1 MTASGAAASS
11 RPREAT
17 LLVAA
22 LVLTG
27 LSMRTAVTSVGAV
40 LDSLQTGLHLSS
52 GVSSVV
58 TTLPV
63 ICFAVLG
70 ALAPRLARRF
80 GSHQLLVIALAT
92 MTVGLVTRAAVGS
105 GWAFVLLSILA
116 LSGGAVANILMPSLV
131 KRHFPDRIGR
141 MTAVY
146 STAMAVGITAAA
158 GLTVPIGS
166 AGDGWRT
173 GLASWALLSL
183 VAIAPWLP
191 TLRNDRPDRAAP
203 ARVGHAGM
211 ARSPLAW
218 ALMLFFAFQS
228 FQAYVAFGWFAK
240 FFDSHGIS
248 DSTAGWL
255 VAVLTAV
262 LIPVSLFA
270 PGLTVRHPRA
280 VIVVLGVCALVAY
293 VGMLVAP
300 VGGDWAW
307 MVLAGLGGGMFPVA
321 LTLIGLRA
329 RGSETTAQLSA
340 FVQTRGYVLAG
351 TGPLLFGGL
360 HGASSSWTLP
370 MVTLLVALAIC
381 VVAGWLAAAPR
392 FVDDD
397 LPHAVRA
404 DA

>member
-1 MTASGAAASS
+1 
-11 RPREAT
+11 
-17 LLVAA
+17 
-22 LVLTG
+22 
-27 LSMRTAVTSVGAV
+27 MRTAVTSVGAV
-40 LDSLQTGLHLSS
+40 LDSLQSGLTLSS

-63 ICFAVLG
+63 ICFALIG

-80 GSHQLLVIALAT
+80 GSHQLLVVALVA
-92 MTVGLVTRAAVGS
+92 MTTGLVARAAVS
-105 GWAFVLLSILA
+105 AGWAFVLLSTLA
-116 LSGGAVANILMPSLV
+116 LTGGAVANILMPSLV
-131 KRHFPDRIGR
+131 KRHFPDQIGR

-166 AGDGWRT
+166 LGDGWRT

-183 VAIAPWLP
+183 LAVAPWLP
-191 TLRNDRPDRAAP
+191 TLRHDRPEGTAARDARA
-203 ARVGHAGM
+203 AGM

-218 ALMLFFAFQS
+218 MLMLFFAFQS

-240 FFDSHGIS
+240 FFHSYGIS
-248 DSTAGWL
+248 DGTAGWL

-262 LIPVSLFA
+262 LIPVSLVA
-270 PGLTVRHPRA
+270 PGLTVRHPRP
-280 VIVVLGVCALVAY
+280 VIVVLAGCALVAY
-293 VGMLVAP
+293 AGMLVAP
-300 VGGDWAW
+300 VGGAWVW

-329 RGSETTAQLSA
+329 RDTRTTADLSA

-351 TGPLLFGGL
+351 TGPLLFGLL
-360 HGASSSWTLP
+360 HGTTGGWTLP
-370 MVTLLVALAIC
+370 MVTLFVALAVC

-392 FVDDD
+392 HVDDD
-397 LPHAVRA
+397 LAAAAPAPRGGRG
-404 DA
+404 